1 MNSKDY
7 RKELERTVKELPEPF
22 RTFAKISG
30 DELAAMKDD
39 PFYDD
44 KDIIKIANDTAA
56 EVMMRDHP
64 EKCEKLI
71 AFLANE
77 TQLRFEQCSKLQQEL
92 YSIYFLYQIE
102 AEAEARNKELED
114 IEDGEQ

>member
-7 RKELERTVKELPEPF
+7 RKELERVVKELPESF

-44 KDIIKIANDTAA
+44 KDIVKIANDNAA
-56 EVMMRDHP
+56 EIMVKNHP

-77 TQLRFEQCSKLQQEL
+77 TQSRYEQCSKLRQEL
-92 YSIYFLYQIE
+92 NSVYFLYQIE
-102 AEAEARNKELED
+102 AEARSKELED
-114 IEDGEQ
+114 TEDGEQ